1 MTPRHATRPA
11 LPALLLALL
20 ASIASPRTPAA
31 EATVR
36 PFETVAREYVA
47 AALGSNLSLQSQD
60 LEVERSLAALDAARA
75 RYFPEFALNA
85 RYTRAEGGRQI
96 EFPIGALLNP
106 AYQTL
111 NQLLAAQGQPPRF
124 PTITD
129 QAFAFQRS
137 HEQDTRVTLRQP
149 LYQPAIPAAVAA
161 QRELLGSQQYARL
174 ALARQLQRD
183 VIVGYAGYLKAQ
195 RAASIVQS
203 AGALLDENLRVTDS
217 LFRNGRITQD
227 QVLRA
232 RAERLASTQQQREAE
247 GAISQARSYVN
258 FLLNRRLDT
267 PLEDAAA
274 PEDAAA
280 VAIDTGTAREDALRQ
295 RSELSQ
301 LDALGRAADA
311 QQRAARA
318 ALKPQLA
325 LGIDAGTQGEQY
337 RLGSGYNFMAASL
350 VLSWKFFD
358 GGANRAEVAESR
370 IAARNARLKRDDA
383 AQQVQLE
390 VQQAV
395 DRLDTARDSLA
406 TARARDEAAAAAFRI
421 ASRKRDE
428 GAINQ
433 VEFIDARNT
442 LTAAQLNLNLT
453 RFDLIER
460 RADLDH
466 ATGNGELPVPR
477 VDLQGIPP

>member
-1 MTPRHATRPA
+1 MSRRPRMGA
-11 LPALLLALL
+11 LCAVLLA
-20 ASIASPRTPAA
+20 AAVAPQAPAA
-31 EATVR
+31 DAEPR
-36 PFETVAREYVA
+36 PFDAVAREYVA
-47 AALGSNLSLQSQD
+47 AALGSNLALQGQD

-85 RYTRAEGGRQI
+85 RYTLADGGRQI
-96 EFPIGALLNP
+96 EFPIGTLLNP

-124 PTITD
+124 PTISD
-129 QAFAFQRS
+129 QAFAFQRAR
-137 HEQDTRVTLRQP
+137 EQDTRVTLRQP

-161 QRELLGSQQYARL
+161 QRELLGSQQFARL

-183 VIVGYAGYLKAQ
+183 VRVGYADYLKAQ

-203 AGALLDENLRVTDS
+203 AGALLEENLRVTDS

-232 RAERLASTQQQREAE
+232 RAERLASTQQLREAE
-247 GAISQARSYVN
+247 GAISQTRSYVN

-267 PLEDAAA
+267 PLADAT
-274 PEDAAA
+274 PPDDAAA
-280 VAIDTGTAREDALRQ
+280 VSVETGSAREDALRQ
-295 RSELSQ
+295 RSELAQ

-311 QQRAARA
+311 EQRVARA

-337 RLGSGYNFMAASL
+337 RLGGGYNFISASL
-350 VLSWKFFD
+350 VLTWKFFD
-358 GGANRAEVAESR
+358 GGANRAAVAESR
-370 IAARNARLKRDDA
+370 IAARAARVKRDDA

-390 VQQAV
+390 VQQAL

-406 TARARDEAAAAAFRI
+406 TARAREEAAGAAFRI

-428 GAINQ
+428 GAISQ

-466 ATGNGELPVPR
+466 ATGAGDLPAPR
-477 VDLQGIPP
+477 VDLQGLPP